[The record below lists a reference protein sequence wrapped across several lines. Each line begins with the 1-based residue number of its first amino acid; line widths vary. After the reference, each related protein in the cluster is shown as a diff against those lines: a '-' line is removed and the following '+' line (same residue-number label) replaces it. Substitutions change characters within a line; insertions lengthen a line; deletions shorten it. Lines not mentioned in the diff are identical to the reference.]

1 MAKKAKGPVLA
12 AEIKRHIR
20 LKPRRFINDSDVVEY
35 IISECGEEMYQDVKE
50 VFKGDL
56 SKKVITPIL
65 NIDALGNWSMG
76 LRISNK
82 D

>member
-1 MAKKAKGPVLA
+1 MAKKAKGPILT

-20 LKPRRFINDSDVVEY
+20 LKPRRFINDADGIEY
-35 IISECGEEMYQDVKE
+35 IVSECCEEMYQDVKE

-76 LRISNK
+76 LRITNK